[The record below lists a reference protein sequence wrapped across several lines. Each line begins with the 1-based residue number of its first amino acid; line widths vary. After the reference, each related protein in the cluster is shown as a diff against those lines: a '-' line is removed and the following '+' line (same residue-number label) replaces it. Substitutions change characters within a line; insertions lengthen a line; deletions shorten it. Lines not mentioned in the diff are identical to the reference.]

1 MCAYHYNKVCNVCVC
16 MYEGALAEQVD
27 DEDAIIRHHASLCL
41 GKLVSTMAS
50 PDDGSD
56 PDPTSRMK
64 EFFGPYL
71 LGSDDNIVCA
81 LHCVYSMYECVIVC
95 MEEVDNFRC
104 PCITK
109 PSALP
114 PVY

>member
-1 MCAYHYNKVCNVCVC
+1 MHV
-16 MYEGALAEQVD
+16 GALAEQVD
-27 DEDAIIRHHASLCL
+27 DEDSIIRHHASLCL

-64 EFFGPYL
+64 EFFAPYL

-81 LHCVYSMYECVIVC
+81 LHCVCMYVCIRLLLNTDDFIYASGPKYMHACMCV
-95 MEEVDNFRC
+95 
-104 PCITK
+104 
-109 PSALP
+109 S
-114 PVY
+114 VYGTNR